1 VTFVNFPWAI
11 CLARSDAACLASLRL
26 SNGVQVAQADEL
38 IWLRGR
44 SGDEHLARAL
54 RGLPALARYEWLGN
68 DQLRRLGTRIPSG
81 TRPPL
86 HWQALGEW
94 LRVDLPAA
102 AIPACEP
109 PPVPLRIIRSDEER
123 VADLLL
129 TSLSEWTQ
137 FASETAEVRLRRLQ
151 FAVDAGA
158 RVLVLG
164 RPLPPLPGQRFV
176 LHRSIAVP
184 AGFGWY
190 PAVAA
195 DVLMARLGVSPEA
208 LVLWHE
214 DGTLTRLH
222 AEQFVQA
229 TRSAVRAT
237 AQAFA
242 TRA

>member
-1 VTFVNFPWAI
+1 VNLPWVI
-11 CLARSDAACLASLRL
+11 CLARADAAWLAPLRL
-26 SNGVQVAQADEL
+26 NSGVQVAEADEL

-44 SGDEHLARAL
+44 NGDEHLARAL
-54 RGLPALARYEWLGN
+54 RGLPAAARYEWLG
-68 DQLRRLGTRIPSG
+68 DDRLRRLGTRIPAG
-81 TRPPL
+81 TLPQLR
-86 HWQALGEW
+86 WQALGDW

-109 PPVPLRIIRSDEER
+109 RPVPLRIIRSAEEQA
-123 VADLLL
+123 ADLLL
-129 TSLSEWTQ
+129 TDLSEWTR
-137 FASETAEVRLRRLQ
+137 FASEAAEVRLRRLQ

-158 RVLVLG
+158 KALVRG
-164 RPLPPLPGQRFV
+164 TPLPPLPGQRFV

-184 AGFGWY
+184 AGFEWY
-190 PAVAA
+190 PAVGA
-195 DVLMARLGVSPEA
+195 DVLMVRLGVSSEA

-222 AEQFVQA
+222 ADQFVPA

-242 TRA
+242 TRMNP

>member
-1 VTFVNFPWAI
+1 MNFPWAI
-11 CLARSDAACLASLRL
+11 CLAPSDAAWLASLRL
-26 SNGVQVAQADEL
+26 SRGVQVAEADEL

-44 SGDEHLARAL
+44 NGDEQLARAL
-54 RGLPALARYEWLGN
+54 RGLPAVARYEWLGN
-68 DQLRRLGTRIPSG
+68 DRLRRLGSRIPSG
-81 TRPPL
+81 TLPQL

-109 PPVPLRIIRSDEER
+109 PPVPLRIVRCAEER
-123 VADLLL
+123 AADLLL
-129 TSLSEWTQ
+129 TDLSAWSR
-137 FASETAEVRLRRLQ
+137 FASEAAEVRLRRLQ
-151 FAVDAGA
+151 FAVDSGA
-158 RVLVLG
+158 RALVRG
-164 RPLPPLPGQRFV
+164 TPLPPLPGQRFV

-184 AGFGWY
+184 AGFAWY
-190 PAVAA
+190 PAVGA
-195 DVLMARLGVSPEA
+195 DELMVRLGVSPEA

-222 AEQFVQA
+222 ADQFVPA

-237 AQAFA
+237 ARAFA